1 LAAPKP
7 QQGVAVRPPALHLD
21 TGVPGRRK
29 VAEFLGTILPMK
41 QHIHR
46 ISLALAI
53 LCLAGAVHAQS
64 TPVKKELVARV
75 LKLQQPGI
83 EDLARSVAE
92 RPAQQMLQQASMLL
106 LQRIPEEKREKLA
119 KEIQAD
125 AQKFVD
131 EVEPVITERAV
142 KLAPV
147 SIGTLL
153 DEKFNE
159 DELKQVI
166 AFLESPVYKK
176 YGDLNADMQTAL
188 VAKLVADTRA
198 TIEPKI
204 KALDQS
210 ISGRLKAAAGVAA
223 DPAPAPE
230 TKKKK

>member
-1 LAAPKP
+1 MKTH
-7 QQGVAVRPPALHLD
+7 HL
-21 TGVPGRRK
+21 
-29 VAEFLGTILPMK
+29 
-41 QHIHR
+41 R

-53 LCLAGAVHAQS
+53 LCLAGAVQAQS
-64 TPVKKELVARV
+64 SPAKKELVARV

-131 EVEPVITERAV
+131 EVEPVIIDRAV
-142 KLAPV
+142 KLAPA

-159 DELKQVI
+159 DELKQVV

-188 VAKLVADTRA
+188 VAKLVADTRT